1 MDDAIHACDPPHAG
15 LAAVNEGGEGA
26 VTNRLVAKRPF
37 ESLEVCARTEPIDLE
52 ENVTHA
58 D

>member
-1 MDDAIHACDPPHAG
+1 MRYMHVTLHMQG
-15 LAAVNEGGEGA
+15 LLQSMRVGA